1 MVCRPVFLCR
11 RRFCPRPF
19 LVGLVVAICLFY
31 QTLTLR
37 GAKKLAAQV
46 PGSVPHISSQTQASR
61 CEQGYP
67 PDNRCFHLSADAQEI
82 RKIEESIETHFGHRS
97 RRAVLFRPPSYS
109 GAELQT
115 LQFLLHQHGF
125 SVVTVEERLGAGLGL
140 ELLDPGDLNSWD
152 VFICLP
158 SREASGKPC
167 IPWEHM
173 CRLSLHQ
180 KINVLPEIQPQ
191 LCSKEGLCQ
200 MIRRFPELRLPVS
213 PSVCLDQ
220 GTQSQLSASGHLSSR
235 AKPQIWKPWDW
246 QREQLNHTTVL
257 APREAIF
264 RAEELSVI
272 LKAYVLVTSL
282 RPLRAFIHSTGTV
295 WSPPKKKRFTV
306 KLQMFFETFLRTS
319 SPLQALDSM
328 KEAISKLLLVAEVFS
343 EASTLGPKTY
353 HRCRQCFQLLTFDI
367 GYGDFGYPVVLQVH
381 EHLKFQDDKNF
392 NLEDQNMEK
401 ILLKDTVNFL
411 FSNTSSL
418 PLFSELLQRLDRASA
433 FEDGNYQKELNQCL
447 SLEEIHSI
455 RTFVKE
461 LGNLGEFQLLF
472 PSTVP
477 GIQSVMH
484 EFYDMAT
491 PGSVLSQYWSLLN
504 VFEQFW
510 LTNKKEQLHPLEWN
524 SSTRNEAIKKP
535 QKSLEAINS
544 KKDAVPRVLYEN
556 KDIHCGNEE
565 DTLCRIKKIFTHPH
579 LELSP
584 EFNPKIKDYYCEVPF
599 DVLTVRIGAE
609 PSKCQCKVHLQERA
623 GPSFAN
629 YPLGLGMNRI
639 SMLVVDESPAE
650 GGMVTTYKLT
660 IYREDRPS
668 LPFFEDFTACGF
680 VQDCGLLINPEEACG
695 LQPISSDYIEAISQ
709 PKIESCLS
717 GDTKGQWIVPCLSCS
732 DNRTCDWREITWQ
745 PHNCQHDILTKPE
758 LQQCL
763 RGRKI
768 LFIGDS
774 TNRGMMY
781 YLIERLNET
790 LQEWQKVHGTKLYPG
805 VNGGKTL
812 ISYSYYPQFWISPS
826 VRPPFEKALEHLLQ
840 RSHPLENTDQTVL
853 VVGGV
858 QWLNSNH
865 LQIIHKVLK
874 RKNLL
879 NILVIIKTL
888 GIGFH
893 LPVDGVHFL
902 TQSEVRNL
910 YKENLSILEA
920 AKNYGYEVVDTFTI
934 TMGRHKEFM
943 QGNCGCHFHEVVKS
957 KLSREHHVL
966 KMKRSKNHTVE
977 KYFSSQNKQQRQNSV
992 PNVHS
997 PYHVRGP
1004 INQVC
1009 SEILFSRMCA
1019 SQRSAQAP

>member
-1 MVCRPVFLCR
+1 MVCRPGFLCR

-37 GAKKLAAQV
+37 GAKKLAAKV
-46 PGSVPHISSQTQASR
+46 PGSVPHIPSQTQASR

-67 PDNRCFHLSADAQEI
+67 RDKRCFHLSANAQEI
-82 RKIEESIETHFGHRS
+82 RKIEESIETHFGRRS
-97 RRAVLFRPPSYS
+97 RRAVLFRPPLYG

-115 LQFLLHQHGF
+115 LQYLLHQHGY

-140 ELLDPGDLNSWD
+140 ELLDQGDLNSWD
-152 VFICLP
+152 VLICLP
-158 SREASGKPC
+158 SREAGGKPC
-167 IPWEHM
+167 IPREHM

-191 LCSKEGLCQ
+191 LCRKEGLCQ

-220 GTQSQLSASGHLSSR
+220 ETQSQLSASSHLSNG
-235 AKPQIWKPWDW
+235 AKLQIWKPWEW

-257 APREAIF
+257 APPGAIF

-343 EASTLGPKTY
+343 EASTLGPKTF

-367 GYGDFGYPVVLQVH
+367 GYGDVGYPVVLQVH
-381 EHLKFQDDKNF
+381 EHLKFQDDENF
-392 NLEDQNMEK
+392 NLNDQNTEK
-401 ILLKDTVNFL
+401 ILLKDTFNFL
-411 FSNTSSL
+411 FSNTPSL
-418 PLFSELLQRLDRASA
+418 LLFSELLQRCHRAGA
-433 FEDGNYQKELNQCL
+433 FEDGNYQKELNRCL

-461 LGNLGEFQLLF
+461 LGSLGEFQLLF
-472 PSTVP
+472 PSTAP
-477 GIQSVMH
+477 GIQSVMR

-510 LTNKKEQLHPLEWN
+510 PTNKKEQLHSLEWN
-524 SSTRNEAIKKP
+524 SSTRNETMKKP
-535 QKSLEAINS
+535 QKSLEEAINS
-544 KKDAVPRVLYEN
+544 KK
-556 KDIHCGNEE
+556 EE
-565 DTLCRIKKIFTHPH
+565 DTLCRIKKIFTHPR

-584 EFNPKIKDYYCEVPF
+584 KFNPKIKDYYCEVPF
-599 DVLTVRIGAE
+599 DVLTVKIGAE

-639 SMLVVDESPAE
+639 SMLVVGESPAE
-650 GGMVTTYKLT
+650 GDMVTTYKLT

-709 PKIESCLS
+709 SKIESCLS

-790 LQEWQKVHGTKLYPG
+790 LQEWQKVHGTKLYPD

-826 VRPPFEKALEHLLQ
+826 LRPTFEKALEHLLQ

-874 RKNLL
+874 RENLL

-910 YKENLSILEA
+910 YKENLSILKA

-934 TMGRHKEFM
+934 TMGRHKEFL

-977 KYFSSQNKQQRQNSV
+977 KYFNSQNKRHQQNSV

-1019 SQRSAQAP
+1019 NQQSAQAP